1 MELSQITLTALS
13 NYQGTSAT
21 ITLVTE
27 PASGTAINN
36 IILSDGT
43 TTINGVVTPTADG
56 MVANKKYVDDSISNL
71 ATVATS
77 GSYNDL
83 SNKPTI
89 PTVPTN
95 VSAFT
100 NDAGYIT
107 SYTETDPVFFASAA
121 AGITSAN
128 ISGWNGKA
136 TKTVLTA
143 TIAAADWTGSDPYT
157 NTVTVSGLLATDT
170 PTMDLVASST
180 YATAQNEIADYGN
193 IYKATCANNSLTVY
207 ATSAPTHNLSIQ
219 LVCVR

>member
-1 MELSQITLTALS
+1 MPNELMKTLTVGANTYNLP
-13 NYQGTSAT
+13 QKTS
-21 ITLVTE
+21 
-27 PASGTAINN
+27 
-36 IILSDGT
+36 
-43 TTINGVVTPTADG
+43 
-56 MVANKKYVDDSISNL
+56 
-71 ATVATS
+71 
-77 GSYNDL
+77 DL
-83 SNKPTI
+83 
-89 PTVPTN
+89 
-95 VSAFT
+95 T
-100 NDAGYIT
+100 NDSGFIT
-107 SYTETDPVFFASAA
+107 SETDPVFSASAA

-128 ISGWNGKA
+128 ISGWKAKA

-170 PTMDLVASST
+170 PTMDLVASPT

>member
-1 MELSQITLTALS
+1 MDGNVTSVQDLIAL
-13 NYQGTSAT
+13 Y
-21 ITLVTE
+21 
-27 PASGTAINN
+27 
-36 IILSDGT
+36 
-43 TTINGVVTPTADG
+43 TPT
-56 MVANKKYVDDSISNL
+56 SSL
-71 ATVATS
+71 AAVATS
-77 GSYNDL
+77 GDYDDL

-107 SYTETDPVFFASAA
+107 SYTETDPVFSASDA

-128 ISGWNGKA
+128 ISGWNAKA
-136 TKTVLTA
+136 TKTVLTV

-157 NTVTVSGLLATDT
+157 NTVSVSGLLATDT

>member
-1 MELSQITLTALS
+1 MS
-13 NYQGTSAT
+13 NTQQFVTKNISDLANAT
-21 ITLVTE
+21 TPL
-27 PASGTAINN
+27 SGTELFAIEQSGAAKKLTVDTLQSL
-36 IILSDGT
+36 IGSVDWSD
-43 TTINGVVTPTADG
+43 VTGKPAF
-56 MVANKKYVDDSISNL
+56 

-107 SYTETDPVFFASAA
+107 SYTETDPVFSASDA

-128 ISGWNGKA
+128 ISGWNAKA

-143 TIAAADWTGSDPYT
+143 TITAANWTGSDPYT

-180 YATAQNEIADYGN
+180 YATAQNEIADYAL
-193 IYKATCANNSLTVY
+193 IYKATCSANTLTVY
-207 ATSAPTHNLSIQ
+207 ATQAPSVDLSVQ